1 MLQQPYMGWLLH
13 PLEHYKCAQVIFRH
27 AFTAAIAKANYLQQ
41 WHRKTSISI
50 PSTNHRNA
58 ARYSH
63 PCARSFACPKEQIKF
78 LHGYKD
84 KDLHKFT
91 KASWH
96 LGTTVHKQYQLAHST
111 APGRCPTFEHSGN
124 HYAVLRKKWYNRTA
138 LVHISTLTIINIKV
152 KCRWLHHHVLY
163 MFNVHLHATKMFS

>member
-1 MLQQPYMGWLLH
+1 MALAPFGALQVCTSYISACI
-13 PLEHYKCAQVIFRH
+13 YSSDSK
-27 AFTAAIAKANYLQQ
+27 NYLQQ

-50 PSTNHRNA
+50 PSTSHRNA

-63 PCARSFACPKEQIKF
+63 PHARSSACPKEQIKF

-124 HYAVLRKKWYNRTA
+124 HYAVLRKK
-138 LVHISTLTIINIKV
+138 
-152 KCRWLHHHVLY
+152 
-163 MFNVHLHATKMFS
+163 KMVQEDSASSHQHSYHYKH